1 MKDGNNEKGTR
12 PGGTSA
18 SPVIADNRQAE
29 EALRGAELK
38 YRHFFE
44 NACEGIFQTTPEG
57 KFMTANYALAH
68 MLGFDSAEEM
78 IAVRTDIAH
87 EHYVDPQRRDQFKRL
102 LDANGVVLE
111 FELEAYRKDGSRV
124 WLSENVRTVRD
135 ESGEVL
141 YFEGTCLDITERRR
155 AEEALRESEERYRE
169 LFENAKDAI
178 YVHDLSGRYTSVNL
192 AAQRLSGFTREEI
205 LGKHFS
211 NFVAP
216 RDLKYARTN
225 LCRKLDE
232 ENETIY
238 EVDLISRNGRR
249 IPVEVSSRLIYKNGV
264 AVGVQGTARDVTERK
279 LVQDALSTYSQR
291 LLEIQEAEKQNI
303 ARELQEQ
310 IGRILTDLRTNLQSI
325 QRSYGAD
332 ESVPR
337 LDESIGIVDEAL
349 ERVRE
354 LSIEL
359 RPSLLDDLGLSA
371 ALRWYV
377 DRYSQRTGIIA
388 EVLNGFKDGSRLPR
402 ELETACFRI
411 TQEALTNVARH
422 AHAVSVSVQLE
433 RYRERML
440 LTIKDDGVGF
450 DIANLRK
457 SAAAASALGLR
468 GMEERALAVGG
479 YIEIDSGSGRGTRI
493 RATFPI
499 KQR

>member
-1 MKDGNNEKGTR
+1 MKDENSEKGAR
-12 PGGTSA
+12 PGA
-18 SPVIADNRQAE
+18 SPVIDDSRQAE
-29 EALRGAELK
+29 DALRETGLK
-38 YRHFFE
+38 YRNFFE
-44 NACEGIFQTTPEG
+44 NACEGIFQTTPDG
-57 KFMTANYALAH
+57 KFITANYALAH

-78 IAVRTDIAH
+78 IAARTDIAR
-87 EHYVDPQRRDQFKRL
+87 EHYVDPQRRDEFKRL
-102 LDANGVVLE
+102 LDENDVVLE
-111 FELEAYRKDGSRV
+111 FELEAYRKDGNRV
-124 WLSENVRTVRD
+124 WLSENVRVVRD
-135 ESGEVL
+135 ERREVL

-178 YVHDLSGRYTSVNL
+178 YVHDLTGRYTSVNR
-192 AAQRLSGFTREEI
+192 AAETLSGFTREEI

-238 EVDLISRNGRR
+238 EVDMITRDGRR
-249 IPVEVSSRLIYKNGV
+249 VPVEVSSRLIYEKGV
-264 AVGVQGTARDVTERK
+264 AVGVQGTARDITERK
-279 LVQDALSTYSQR
+279 RA
-291 LLEIQEAEKQNI
+291 QEALRMYSRRLMEVQEVERENI

-310 IGRILTDLRTNLQSI
+310 IGQVLTAVRTNLQSI
-325 QRSYGAD
+325 QSSHGTE

-359 RPSLLDDLGLSA
+359 RPSLLDEIGLSA

-377 DRYSQRTGIIA
+377 DRYANRTGIVA
-388 EVLNGFKDGSRLPR
+388 EVLNGFKDDSRLPR

-440 LTIKDDGVGF
+440 LTIMDNGVGF
-450 DIANLRK
+450 DIENLRK
-457 SAAAASALGLR
+457 SASEASALGLR

-479 YIEIDSGSGRGTRI
+479 YVEIDSGAGRGTRV
-493 RATFPI
+493 RATFPF
-499 KQR
+499 KQT